1 MLRDVE
7 WDGKQLCNKL
17 FFNGEIHD
25 RHDQGLVQGDEQCT
39 EVMLYYEYVSNVN
52 INCAQVGLCSILAIR
67 GLFAIDSLIK
77 VMIKS
82 LRMNFIFMIV
92 RFETNKINA

>member
-1 MLRDVE
+1 MLGDVE
-7 WDGKQLCNKL
+7 WDGKQLFNKL
-17 FFNGEIHD
+17 FFND
-25 RHDQGLVQGDEQCT
+25 RHDQELFQGDEQCT

-52 INCAQVGLCSILAIR
+52 INCAQVGLCNILAIT
-67 GLFAIDSLIK
+67 GLFAIDLLIK

-82 LRMNFIFMIV
+82 LRIEFIFLIV